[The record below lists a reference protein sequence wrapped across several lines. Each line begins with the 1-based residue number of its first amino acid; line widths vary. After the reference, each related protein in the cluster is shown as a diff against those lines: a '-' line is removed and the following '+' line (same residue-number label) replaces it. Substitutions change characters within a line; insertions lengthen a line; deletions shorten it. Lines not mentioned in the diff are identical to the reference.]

1 MMGQRG
7 GMAMIVA
14 VVMRVIVIMGMIV
27 VVPAVVVP
35 AVIVPT
41 VAVIVTMVMIIGWWS
56 GDVAPLRAEARQLK
70 GAREEHQGDESRDV
84 DCFLDEIADLEAKQI
99 DPVARGGEISPDQDR
114 HRGQQHDA
122 NPAPTGQQ
130 PPQALPI
137 HGTQPEGDP
146 AHQGEPRPQQR
157 EHRPHHIENRLEQRS
172 ERLKQVDD
180 RIHVRAA

>member
-27 VVPAVVVP
+27 VVPT
-35 AVIVPT
+35 VIVPT
-41 VAVIVTMVMIIGWWS
+41 VAVIVTVVVIIGRRS
-56 GDVAPLRAEARQLK
+56 GDVAPLRAEARQLQ
-70 GAREEHQGDESRDV
+70 GTREEHQGDESRDV
-84 DCFLDEIADLEAKQI
+84 DGFLDEIADLEAKQI

-137 HGTQPEGDP
+137 DGTQPEGDP

-157 EHRPHHIENRLEQRS
+157 EHRPHHIENRLEQRT

>member
-27 VVPAVVVP
+27 VVPAV
-35 AVIVPT
+35 IVPT
-41 VAVIVTMVMIIGWWS
+41 VAVIVTMVVIVCRGG
-56 GDVAPLRAEARQLK
+56 GDLAPLRAEARQLQ
-70 GAREEHQGDESRDV
+70 GSGEEHQGNESRDV
-84 DCFLDEIADLEAKQI
+84 DGFLDKIADLKAKQI
-99 DPVARGGEISPDQDR
+99 DPIARGGEISPDQDR

-130 PPQALPI
+130 TPQALPI

-157 EHRPHHIENRLEQRS
+157 EHRPYHIENRLEQRT

-180 RIHVRAA
+180 RIHVRGA